1 MWHQENVNKH
11 SNFWS
16 SKITSDIFIF
26 LACVVN
32 ESMSTLNFHA
42 VQSQRIFADALG
54 PCAASPGFKTLLS
67 LLRVCHFPR
76 GDS

>member
-1 MWHQENVNKH
+1 MWPQENVNRH

-42 VQSQRIFADALG
+42 VRRVNE
-54 PCAASPGFKTLLS
+54 S
-67 LLRVCHFPR
+67 LLMLWAPVQGVLP
-76 GDS
+76 S